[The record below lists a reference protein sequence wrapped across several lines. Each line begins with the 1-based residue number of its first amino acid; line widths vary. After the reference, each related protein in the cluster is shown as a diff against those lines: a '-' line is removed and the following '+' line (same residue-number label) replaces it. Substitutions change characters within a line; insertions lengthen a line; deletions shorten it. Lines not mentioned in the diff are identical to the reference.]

1 MTIAFILRTIAEVA
15 VVAFL
20 IWGFLHED
28 KFIVLKTGLPALSW
42 STTAG
47 LSAVGCSKSKAW
59 SLPPMCVSL
68 RKPTHN
74 SELLRHSLHKAGPP
88 LLLVSQF
95 PALSA
100 AAGRESRRTRPD
112 ISFPPPAS
120 NLMKTENRLRRVFLR
135 RRFFS
140 FSKNDLYKICRVVNH
155 YSKFSAKAFRL
166 QQI

>member
-28 KFIVLKTGLPALSW
+28 KFIRFEDRLARIVVVNYRRIK
-42 STTAG
+42 
-47 LSAVGCSKSKAW
+47 

-155 YSKFSAKAFRL
+155 YSKFWQKPFRL

>member
-1 MTIAFILRTIAEVA
+1 
-15 VVAFL
+15 
-20 IWGFLHED
+20 
-28 KFIVLKTGLPALSW
+28 
-42 STTAG
+42 
-47 LSAVGCSKSKAW
+47 
-59 SLPPMCVSL
+59 MCVSL

-155 YSKFSAKAFRL
+155 YSKFWQKPFRL